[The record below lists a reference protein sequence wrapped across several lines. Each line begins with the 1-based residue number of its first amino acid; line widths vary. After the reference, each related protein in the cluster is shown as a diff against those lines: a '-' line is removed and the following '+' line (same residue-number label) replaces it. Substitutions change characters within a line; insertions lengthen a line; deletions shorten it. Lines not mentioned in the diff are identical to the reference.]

1 MIREWD
7 SERQFA
13 PQTDRDISEGLNRL
27 ERDAGVLGH
36 FLFSIAVAVLFLLP
50 LVWMLGASVRKV
62 GLPPPNQLEWVP
74 NPIDLSNY
82 ARIFEL
88 VPLASYTFNSLKV
101 VLVAVPLTII
111 TASWAGF
118 AMAQIAPRPRTWLIV
133 ASLVALMV
141 PVTALWLTR
150 FIIYKWIGVLD
161 SLWALILPAFMGTS
175 PLFVLLFYWTF
186 SRVPQELY
194 ESARLDGAGAF
205 RVWGQ
210 IAMPLSRASIVA
222 VGVLAF
228 VFYWSNFIDPMLY
241 LNRQENYTLPVGIE
255 ALQQMQPTNFP
266 LLIAGAVVITLPV
279 IVMFMFA
286 QRYFLQESRGAGWLG
301 R

>member
-7 SERQFA
+7 SERYLE
-13 PQTDRDISEGLNRL
+13 PQTDREISEGLNRL
-27 ERDAGVLGH
+27 ERDAGTVGH
-36 FLFSIAVAVLFLLP
+36 ALFSLLVAVLFLLP

-62 GLPPPNQLEWVP
+62 GLPPPNQLEWIP
-74 NPIDLSNY
+74 NPIDISNY

-88 VPLASYTFNSLKV
+88 LPLGGYTLNSLKV

-118 AMAQIAPRPRTWLIV
+118 AMSQIGPRPRTWLIV

-150 FIIYKWIGVLD
+150 FLIYKWIGVLD

-186 SRVPQELY
+186 SRIPQEMY
-194 ESARLDGAGAF
+194 ESARLDGAGAW
-205 RVWGQ
+205 RVWAQ

-228 VFYWSNFIDPMLY
+228 VFYWSNFIDPVLY
-241 LNRQENYTLPVGIE
+241 LNRQENYTLPMGLQS
-255 ALQQMQPTNFP
+255 LQQMQPTNFP
-266 LLIAGAVVITLPV
+266 LLIAGAVVITVPV
-279 IVMFMFA
+279 ILMFMLA
-286 QRYFLQESRGAGWLG
+286 QRFFLQESRGAGWLG

>member
-7 SERQFA
+7 SERYFE

-27 ERDAGVLGH
+27 ERDAGIVGHVIFSVL
-36 FLFSIAVAVLFLLP
+36 VAGLFLLP

-62 GLPPPNQLEWVP
+62 GLAPPRQLEWIP
-74 NPIDLSNY
+74 NPIDISNY
-82 ARIFEL
+82 ARIFEML
-88 VPLASYTFNSLKV
+88 PLAGYAVNSLKV
-101 VLVAVPLTII
+101 VLVAVPLSII
-111 TASWAGF
+111 TASMAGF
-118 AMAQIAPRPRTWLIV
+118 AMSQIAPRPRNWLIV
-133 ASLVALMV
+133 ASLVALML

-150 FIIYKWIGVLD
+150 FLVYKWLGVLD

-186 SRVPQELY
+186 SRIPQEMY

-228 VFYWSNFIDPMLY
+228 VFYWSNFIDPLLY
-241 LNRQENYTLPVGIE
+241 LSHQENYTLPVGLQ
-255 ALQQMQPTNFP
+255 ALQQ
-266 LLIAGAVVITLPV
+266 
-279 IVMFMFA
+279 
-286 QRYFLQESRGAGWLG
+286 
-301 R
+301 